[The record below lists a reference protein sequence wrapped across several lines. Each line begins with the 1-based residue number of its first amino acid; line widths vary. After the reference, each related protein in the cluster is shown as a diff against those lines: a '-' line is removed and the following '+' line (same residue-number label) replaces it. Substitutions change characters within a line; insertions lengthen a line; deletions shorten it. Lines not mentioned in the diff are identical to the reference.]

1 MHYFVPINGMI
12 RAPLHLAAPTHG
24 AGILFADSCDPQPG
38 SIEKECYMHSA
49 TGKLMSLGTCLL
61 LLCSASFGNVI
72 TFNQLLGNGSPVP
85 NGYGGL
91 DWNNFA
97 AMTMPPPAA
106 AFTVAPATGSF
117 AFNKGGAPASFSSP
131 NACTFTSG
139 MLSTMGPS
147 HIGLE
152 IVGTLGGKPVD
163 SVIINLSTVPVQETF
178 NWSGIDGVR
187 FVPQPGSNINAKFP
201 FALEQLVIN
210 QPSVPE
216 PASMMLFGSGAGLA
230 FAGLRKRF
238 GR

>member
-1 MHYFVPINGMI
+1 
-12 RAPLHLAAPTHG
+12 
-24 AGILFADSCDPQPG
+24 
-38 SIEKECYMHSA
+38 MHSA
-49 TGKLMSLGTCLL
+49 TSKLMLLGTCLL

-72 TFNQLLGNGSPVP
+72 TFNNFLDNGSSVP

-97 AMTMPPPAA
+97 AMTMPLPPATA
-106 AFTVAPATGSF
+106 LTVAPGTGSF
-117 AFNKGGAPASFSSP
+117 AFNKEGAPASFSSP
-131 NACTFTSG
+131 NTFTFTSAV
-139 MLSTMGPS
+139 LSTMGPS

-163 SVIINLSTVPVQETF
+163 SVIINLTTVPVQETF

-187 FVPQPGSNINAKFP
+187 FVPQPGTNINAKFP

-210 QPSVPE
+210 LPSVPE